1 MEESMH
7 NFTRR
12 SLVKGAAAAGVAGG
26 TLLDFARAFAQES
39 QWKPEAGATLNVL
52 RWKRFVQAE
61 DDAFMKMVDAFS
73 KATGVK
79 VNISNESFDDMQP
92 KASVAANTG
101 QGPDLVWG
109 LHSTPQLFP
118 EKCLPMEDVANYL
131 GKKYGGWF
139 PAAEAYG
146 KSGGKWIAIPVA
158 VNGGYINYRISSINK
173 AGFKEVPKDLPGFL
187 ELCKGLKKNG
197 TPSGF
202 ALGHASGDANGWI
215 HWILWSHN
223 AWLVDKNDKIIVN
236 SPETAKA
243 LEYCKQLSDT
253 FIEGCASW
261 NDSSNNKAFL
271 AGDLHLTNNGISIYV
286 AAKTAGAQGDA
297 KQKAIA
303 EDMNHAYFPVGP
315 IGKPTELQ
323 LAFPIF
329 AFNFTKVPNTA
340 KAFVAFMLEAQNYNP
355 WLEGAQG
362 YLSHTLAAYDNNPV
376 WTADPKTTVF
386 RDAAKRTLPAS
397 GIGTL
402 SPKVAAAMAEFIV
415 VDMFARYC
423 TGQEDVKTTMKTAE
437 RAAQRIFR

>member
-1 MEESMH
+1 MTQ
-7 NFTRR
+7 FTRR
-12 SLVKGAAAAGVAGG
+12 SLVRGAAVAGVAGG
-26 TLLDFARAFAQES
+26 SLLEMARAFAQES
-39 QWKPEAGATLNVL
+39 QWKPEANATLNVL

-61 DDAFMKMVDAFS
+61 DDAFMKMVDAYQ
-73 KATGVK
+73 KAFNVK
-79 VNISNESFDDMQP
+79 VNISNESFDDIQP

-101 QGPDLVWG
+101 TGPDIVWA

-118 EKCLPMEDVANYL
+118 DKCVPMQDVADYL

-146 KSGGKWIAIPVA
+146 KSAGKWIAIPVA

-173 AGFKEVPKDLPGFL
+173 AGFKSIPTDFPGFL

-202 ALGHASGDANGWI
+202 ALGHATGDANGWI
-215 HWILWSHN
+215 HWLLWGHGAYLIDQN
-223 AWLVDKNDKIIVN
+223 EKIIIN

-243 LEYCKQLSDT
+243 LEYCKALSDT
-253 FIEGCASW
+253 FIEGTASW

-271 AGDLHLTNNGISIYV
+271 AGDLHCTNNGISIYV
-286 AAKTAGAQGDA
+286 AAKTDGAKGDA
-297 KQKAIA
+297 KMKAIA
-303 EDMNHAYFPVGP
+303 DDMDHAAFPVGP
-315 IGKPTELQ
+315 VGKPAELQ
-323 LAFPIF
+323 LAFPMF
-329 AFNFTKVPNTA
+329 AFNYTKVPNAA
-340 KAFVAFMLEAQNYNP
+340 KAFIAFMLEAQNYNP

-362 YLSHTLAAYDNNPV
+362 YLSHPLKAYDANPV

-386 RDAAKRTLPAS
+386 RDAAKNTLPAS
-397 GIGTL
+397 GIGPL
-402 SPKVAAAMAEFIV
+402 SPKVAAAIADFVV

-423 TGQEDVKTTMKTAE
+423 TGQEDLKTTMKTAE

>member
-1 MEESMH
+1 MSLL
-7 NFTRR
+7 TRR
-12 SLVKGAAAAGVAGG
+12 SILQGAAATGLAGG
-26 TLLDFARAFAQES
+26 TLLDMARAFAQES
-39 QWKPEAGATLNVL
+39 PWKPEAGATLNVL

-73 KATGVK
+73 KAMNVK
-79 VNISNESFDDMQP
+79 VNISNESFDDIQP

-101 QGPDLVWG
+101 TGPDLIWG

-118 EKCLPMEDVANYL
+118 EKCLPVGDVADYL

-146 KSGGKWIAIPVA
+146 KSAGKWIAIPVA
-158 VNGGYINYRISSINK
+158 VNGGYVNYRISSINK
-173 AGFKEVPKDLPGFL
+173 AGFKEIPKDMPGFL
-187 ELCKGLKKNG
+187 ELCKAMQKNN
-197 TPSGF
+197 TPAGF
-202 ALGHASGDANGWI
+202 ALGHASGDGNAWL
-215 HWILWSHN
+215 HWILWGHN
-223 AWLVDKNDKIIVN
+223 AWLVDKDDKIIIN

-243 LEYCKQLSDT
+243 LEYCKALSDT
-253 FIEGCASW
+253 FIPGCASW

-271 AGDLHLTNNGISIYV
+271 AGDLHLTLNGISIYV

-303 EDMNHAYFPVGP
+303 EDMDHAYMPVGP
-315 IGKPTELQ
+315 LGKPAELQ

-329 AFNFTKVPNTA
+329 GFNYTKVPNTA
-340 KAFVAFMLEAQNYNP
+340 KAFVAFMMEAQNYNP

-362 YLSHTLAAYDNNPV
+362 YLSHTLTAFDKNPV

-397 GIGTL
+397 GVGTL

-423 TGQEDVKTTMKTAE
+423 TGQEDLKTTMKTAE

>member
-1 MEESMH
+1 MTLI
-7 NFTRR
+7 TRR
-12 SLVKGAAAAGVAGG
+12 SILQGAAAAGVAGG
-26 TLLDFARAFAQES
+26 TLYDMAKAFAQTS
-39 QWKPEAGATLNVL
+39 PWKPEAGATLNVL

-73 KATGVK
+73 KAMNVK
-79 VNISNESFDDMQP
+79 VNISNESFDDIQP

-101 QGPDLVWG
+101 TGPDLIWG

-118 EKCLPMEDVANYL
+118 EKCMPMSDVADYL

-158 VNGGYINYRISSINK
+158 VNGGYVNYRTSSINK
-173 AGFKEVPKDLPGFL
+173 AGFKEIPKDMPGFL
-187 ELCKGLKKNG
+187 ELCKALKKNN
-197 TPSGF
+197 TPAGF
-202 ALGHASGDANGWI
+202 ALGHASGDGNAWL
-215 HWILWSHN
+215 HWILWGHN
-223 AWLVDKNDKIIVN
+223 AWLVDKNDKIIIN

-243 LEYCKQLSDT
+243 LEYCKSLSDN

-271 AGDLHLTNNGISIYV
+271 AGDLHLTLNGISIYV
-286 AAKTAGAQGDA
+286 AAKTAGKNGDA

-303 EDMNHAYFPVGP
+303 EDMDHAYMPVGP
-315 IGKPTELQ
+315 LGKPAELQ

-329 AFNFTKVPNTA
+329 GFNFTKVPNAA
-340 KAFVAFMLEAQNYNP
+340 KAFVAFMMEAQNYNP

-362 YLSHTLAAYDNNPV
+362 YLSHTLAAYDKNPV

-397 GIGTL
+397 GVGTL

>member
-1 MEESMH
+1 MSDM
-7 NFTRR
+7 TRR
-12 SLVKGAAAAGVAGG
+12 SILQGAAAAGLAGG
-26 TLLDFARAFAQES
+26 TLLDMARAFAQES
-39 QWKPEAGATLNVL
+39 PWKPEAGATLNVL

-61 DDAFMKMVDAFS
+61 DDAFMKMVDAYS
-73 KATGVK
+73 KAFNVK
-79 VNISNESFDDMQP
+79 VNVSNESFDDMQP

-101 QGPDLVWG
+101 TGPDLVWG

-118 EKCLPMEDVANYL
+118 EKCLPMGDVADYL

-158 VNGGYINYRISSINK
+158 VNGGYINYRISSVNK
-173 AGFKEVPKDLPGFL
+173 AGFKEVPKDTAGFL
-187 ELCKGLKKNG
+187 ELCKALKKNN

-202 ALGHASGDANGWI
+202 ALGHASGDANSWL

-223 AWLVDKNDKIIVN
+223 AWLVDKDDKIIIN

-243 LEYCKQLSDT
+243 LEYCKALSDT

-271 AGDLHLTNNGISIYV
+271 AGDLHLTSNGISIYV
-286 AAKTAGAQGDA
+286 AAKTDGAKGDA
-297 KQKAIA
+297 RMKALA
-303 EDMNHAYFPVGP
+303 EDIDHAYFPIGP
-315 IGKPTELQ
+315 LGKPAELQ
-323 LAFPIF
+323 LAFPIL
-329 AFNFTKVPNTA
+329 AFSFTKVPNA
-340 KAFVAFMLEAQNYNP
+340 SKAFVAFMMEAQNYNP

-362 YLSHTLAAYDNNPV
+362 YLSHTLAAYDKNPV

-397 GIGTL
+397 GLGTL
-402 SPKVAAAMAEFIV
+402 SPKVAAAIADFVV

-423 TGQEDVKTTMKTAE
+423 TGQEDLKTTMKTAE

>member
-1 MEESMH
+1 MSLI
-7 NFTRR
+7 TRR
-12 SLVKGAAAAGVAGG
+12 SILQGAAAAGAAGG
-26 TLLDFARAFAQES
+26 TLLDMARAFAQES

-73 KATGVK
+73 KAMNVK
-79 VNISNESFDDMQP
+79 VNISNESFDDIQP

-101 QGPDLVWG
+101 VGPDLIWS

-118 EKCLPMEDVANYL
+118 EKCLPMQDVADYL

-146 KSGGKWIAIPVA
+146 KAAGKWIAIPVA

-173 AGFKEVPKDLPGFL
+173 AGFKEVPKDMPGFL
-187 ELCKGLKKNG
+187 ELCKALKKNN

-202 ALGHASGDANGWI
+202 ALGHASGDGNAWL
-215 HWILWSHN
+215 HWMLWSHN
-223 AWLVDKNDKIIVN
+223 AWLVDKDDKIIIN

-243 LEYCKQLSDT
+243 LEYCKALSDT

-271 AGDLHLTNNGISIYV
+271 AGDLHLTANGISIYV
-286 AAKTAGAQGDA
+286 AAKTDGAKGDA
-297 KQKAIA
+297 KMKAIA
-303 EDMNHAYFPVGP
+303 EDMDHSYFPVGP
-315 IGKPTELQ
+315 LGKPAELQ

-329 AFNFTKVPNTA
+329 AFNFTKVPNAA

-397 GIGTL
+397 GVGTL
-402 SPKVAAAMAEFIV
+402 SPKVAAAIADFIV

-423 TGQEDVKTTMKTAE
+423 TGQEDIKTTMKTAE

>member
-1 MEESMH
+1 MT
-7 NFTRR
+7 NLTRR
-12 SLVKGAAAAGVAGG
+12 SILQGAAAAGVAGG
-26 TLLDFARAFAQES
+26 TLLDMARAFAQES
-39 QWKPEAGATLNVL
+39 PWKPEAGATLNVL

-73 KATGVK
+73 KAMNVK
-79 VNISNESFDDMQP
+79 VNVSNESFDDIQP

-101 QGPDLVWG
+101 TGPDLIWG

-118 EKCLPMEDVANYL
+118 EKCLPVSDVAEYL

-158 VNGGYINYRISSINK
+158 VNGGYVNYRISSINK
-173 AGFKEVPKDLPGFL
+173 AGFKEIPKDMPGFL
-187 ELCKGLKKNG
+187 ELCKALKKNN

-202 ALGHASGDANGWI
+202 ALGHASGDGNAWL
-215 HWILWSHN
+215 HWILWGHN
-223 AWLVDKNDKIIVN
+223 AWLVDKDDKIIIN

-243 LEYCKQLSDT
+243 LEYCKALSDT
-253 FIEGCASW
+253 FIPGCASW

-271 AGDLHLTNNGISIYV
+271 AGDLHLTLNGISIYV

-297 KQKAIA
+297 KMKALA
-303 EDMNHAYFPVGP
+303 EDIDHAYMPVGP
-315 IGKPTELQ
+315 LGKPAELQ

-329 AFNFTKVPNTA
+329 GFNYTKVPNAA
-340 KAFVAFMLEAQNYNP
+340 KAFTAFMMEAQNYNP

-362 YLSHTLAAYDNNPV
+362 YLSHTLTAFDKNPV

-423 TGQEDVKTTMKTAE
+423 TGQEDLKTTMKTAE

>member
-1 MEESMH
+1 MA
-7 NFTRR
+7 
-12 SLVKGAAAAGVAGG
+12 K
-26 TLLDFARAFAQES
+26 AFAQTS
-39 QWKPEAGATLNVL
+39 PWKPEAGATLNVL

-73 KATGVK
+73 KAMNVK
-79 VNISNESFDDMQP
+79 VNISNESFDDIQP

-101 QGPDLVWG
+101 TGPDLIWG

-118 EKCLPMEDVANYL
+118 EKCMPMSDVADYL

-158 VNGGYINYRISSINK
+158 VNGGYVNYRTSSINK
-173 AGFKEVPKDLPGFL
+173 AGFKEIPKDMPGFL
-187 ELCKGLKKNG
+187 ELCKALKKNN
-197 TPSGF
+197 TPAGF
-202 ALGHASGDANGWI
+202 ALGHASGDGNAWL
-215 HWILWSHN
+215 HWILWGHN
-223 AWLVDKNDKIIVN
+223 AWLVDKNDKIIIN

-243 LEYCKQLSDT
+243 LEYCKALSDT
-253 FIEGCASW
+253 FIPGCASW

-271 AGDLHLTNNGISIYV
+271 AGDLHLTLNGISIYV

-297 KQKAIA
+297 KMKALA
-303 EDMNHAYFPVGP
+303 EDINHAYMPVGP
-315 IGKPTELQ
+315 LGKPAELQ

-329 AFNFTKVPNTA
+329 GFSYTKVPNAA
-340 KAFVAFMLEAQNYNP
+340 KAFVAFMMEAQNYNP

>member
-1 MEESMH
+1 MTQI
-7 NFTRR
+7 TRR
-12 SLVKGAAAAGVAGG
+12 SLVKGAAATGFAGG
-26 TLLDFARAFAQES
+26 TLLDMARAFAQES
-39 QWKPEAGATLNVL
+39 PWKPEAGATLNVL

-61 DDAFMKMVDAFS
+61 DDAFMKMVDAYS
-73 KATGVK
+73 KAFNVK

-118 EKCLPMEDVANYL
+118 EKCLPMDDVANYL

-173 AGFKEVPKDLPGFL
+173 AGFKAVPQDLPGFL

-215 HWILWSHN
+215 HWILWAHN
-223 AWLVDKNDKIIVN
+223 AWLVDKDDKIIIN

-243 LEYCKQLSDT
+243 LEYCKALSDT

-286 AAKTAGAQGDA
+286 AAKTAGKGGDA
-297 KQKAIA
+297 KQQAIA
-303 EDMNHAYFPVGP
+303 DDMDHAYFPVGP

-323 LAFPIF
+323 LAFPIL
-329 AFNFTKVPNTA
+329 AFNFTKVPNA
-340 KAFVAFMLEAQNYNP
+340 SKAFVAFMLEAQNYNP

-362 YLSHTLAAYDNNPV
+362 YLSHTLAAYDANPV

-397 GIGTL
+397 GVGTL
-402 SPKVAAAMAEFIV
+402 SPKVAAAIADFVV

-423 TGQEDVKTTMKTAE
+423 TGQEDLKTTIKTAE

>member
-1 MEESMH
+1 MSLI
-7 NFTRR
+7 TRR
-12 SLVKGAAAAGVAGG
+12 SILQGAAAAGAAGG
-26 TLLDFARAFAQES
+26 TLLDMARAFAQES
-39 QWKPEAGATLNVL
+39 PWKPEAGATLNVL

-73 KATGVK
+73 KAMNVK
-79 VNISNESFDDMQP
+79 VNISNESFDDIQP

-101 QGPDLVWG
+101 TGPDLIWG
-109 LHSTPQLFP
+109 LHSTPQLVP
-118 EKCLPMEDVANYL
+118 EKCLPMGDVADYL

-146 KSGGKWIAIPVA
+146 KAGGKWIAIPVA
-158 VNGGYINYRISSINK
+158 VNGGYVNYRISSINK
-173 AGFKEVPKDLPGFL
+173 AGFKEIPKDMPGFL
-187 ELCKGLKKNG
+187 ELCKAMQKNN

-202 ALGHASGDANGWI
+202 ALGHASGDGNAWL
-215 HWILWSHN
+215 HWILWGHN
-223 AWLVDKNDKIIVN
+223 AWLVDKDDKIIIN

-243 LEYCKQLSDT
+243 LEYCKALSDT
-253 FIEGCASW
+253 FIPGCASW

-271 AGDLHLTNNGISIYV
+271 AGDLHLTLNGISIYV
-286 AAKTAGAQGDA
+286 AAKTAGAGGDA

-303 EDMNHAYFPVGP
+303 EDMDHAYMPVGP
-315 IGKPTELQ
+315 LGKPAELQ

-329 AFNFTKVPNTA
+329 GFNYTKAPNA
-340 KAFVAFMLEAQNYNP
+340 SKAFVAFMMEAQNYNP
-355 WLEGAQG
+355 WLAAAQG
-362 YLSHTLAAYDNNPV
+362 YLSHPLAAYDANPV

-397 GIGTL
+397 GIGPL
-402 SPKVAAAMAEFIV
+402 SPKVAAAIADFV
-415 VDMFARYC
+415 VLDMFARYC

>member
-1 MEESMH
+1 M
-7 NFTRR
+7 
-12 SLVKGAAAAGVAGG
+12 
-26 TLLDFARAFAQES
+26 ARAFAQES
-39 QWKPEAGATLNVL
+39 PWKPEAGATLNVL

-61 DDAFMKMVDAFS
+61 DDAFMKMVDAYQ
-73 KATGVK
+73 KAFNVK

-101 QGPDLVWG
+101 TGPDLVWG

-118 EKCLPMEDVANYL
+118 EKCLPVQDVADYL

-173 AGFKEVPKDLPGFL
+173 AGFKEIPKDTAGFL
-187 ELCKGLKKNG
+187 ELCKALKKNG

-202 ALGHASGDANGWI
+202 ALGHASGDANAWI
-215 HWILWSHN
+215 HWLLWSHN
-223 AWLVDKNDKIIVN
+223 AWLVDKDDKIIIN

-243 LEYCKQLSDT
+243 LEYCKALSDT

-271 AGDLHLTNNGISIYV
+271 AGDLHLTANGISIYV
-286 AAKTAGAQGDA
+286 AAKTAGKGGDA
-297 KQKAIA
+297 KQQAIA
-303 EDMNHAYFPVGP
+303 EDMDHAYFPVGP
-315 IGKPTELQ
+315 LGKPAELQ
-323 LAFPIF
+323 LAFPIL
-329 AFNFTKVPNTA
+329 AFNFTKVPNAA
-340 KAFVAFMLEAQNYNP
+340 KAFMAFMMEAQNFNP

-362 YLSHTLAAYDNNPV
+362 YLSHTLAAYDKNPV

-386 RDAAKRTLPAS
+386 RDCAKRTLPAS
-397 GIGTL
+397 GLGTL
-402 SPKVAAAMAEFIV
+402 SPKVAAAIADFLV

-423 TGQEDVKTTMKTAE
+423 TGQEDLKTTIKTAE